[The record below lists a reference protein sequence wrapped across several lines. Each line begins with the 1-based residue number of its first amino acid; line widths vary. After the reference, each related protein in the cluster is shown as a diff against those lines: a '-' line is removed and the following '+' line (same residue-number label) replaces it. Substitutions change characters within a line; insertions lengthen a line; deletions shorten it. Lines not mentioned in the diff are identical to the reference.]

1 MLYLLIYIYIS
12 RVVVENYESWN
23 QQQPCGMG
31 SYRGPVQIRN
41 DKSRPPSS
49 ARGHPARASKHRAR
63 CRRNSSVGE
72 FTILP
77 GNIDVENPAIVDHVL
92 SLSLSLSLSLH
103 RQGKPFFHIYVSL
116 PEGKVGPIGQKRVEA
131 SQEPWNPS
139 KMHVGSFSNSYP
151 INLVCAK

>member
-1 MLYLLIYIYIS
+1 
-12 RVVVENYESWN
+12 
-23 QQQPCGMG
+23 MG

-92 SLSLSLSLSLH
+92 SLSLSLSIAKGSHFSTSMLVYQKVRLGQLGRRELKPLRNPGTLAKCTSGASVILTQLIWFVRNRASGNYIGDYGGFH
-103 RQGKPFFHIYVSL
+103 KWEYPQKLVYNGKSH
-116 PEGKVGPIGQKRVEA
+116 
-131 SQEPWNPS
+131 
-139 KMHVGSFSNSYP
+139 
-151 INLVCAK
+151 